1 MPILSIWYWNEYVR
15 SLFLPILLVLMAKIL
30 SKVLLKLVDLIILL
44 CAWLSCTE
52 ANPGK
57 LFITIDLDT
66 NLLEILL
73 LLDE

>member
-1 MPILSIWYWNEYVR
+1 
-15 SLFLPILLVLMAKIL
+15 MAKIL
-30 SKVLLKLVDLIILL
+30 SKVLLELVDLIILL

-52 ANPGK
+52 ANPGE